1 MHEALKQL
9 LENRWIEEVEGAL
22 KYPETI
28 FILAYDA
35 VLSAATIVLRAHGV
49 RAKRERHHEMTFRA
63 LRELRIPGLSDQARY
78 YDDCRRKR
86 NTLEYDCIADASNAE
101 AKISCGRRFGSRPR
115 HGCGWSERIGS
126 CCSRERRWA
135 VKMRG
140 FFYPFGLRC
149 FVGFHR

>member
-9 LENRWIEEVEGAL
+9 LENRWIEEAQGAL
-22 KYPETI
+22 KYPDTT

-86 NTLEYDCIADASNAE
+86 NTLEYDCMADVSNAE
-101 AKISCGRRFGSRPR
+101 AEDFLREALRFTAEVRV
-115 HGCGWSERIGS
+115 WLERTH
-126 CCSRERRWA
+126 RELLQ
-135 VKMRG
+135 
-140 FFYPFGLRC
+140 P
-149 FVGFHR
+149 